1 MAEPL
6 VTLDSVS
13 LGYSSRPILQ
23 GVTLSVQSP
32 DFLAL
37 VGPNGAGKTTI
48 LRAIAGIL
56 RPLSGR
62 LTRSPAVAIGYV
74 PQERRLDPVFPLSA
88 IDVVLQGR
96 IARLGPWRGPGPA
109 DRDVADRALAQ
120 AGVIHLSKT
129 PFQELS
135 GGQKQRVLIARA
147 LAAEPTL
154 MILDEPT
161 AGMDAASERD
171 VMDLLLRLHGEGA
184 LSIVLATH
192 DLSLVG
198 NYARR
203 IVLMDRER
211 QVFAVG
217 AVEEI
222 LTDEMLTRLYG
233 RAIRV
238 RHVGGR
244 RTILTGGVSC

>member
-1 MAEPL
+1 
-6 VTLDSVS
+6 
-13 LGYSSRPILQ
+13 
-23 GVTLSVQSP
+23 
-32 DFLAL
+32 
-37 VGPNGAGKTTI
+37 
-48 LRAIAGIL
+48 
-56 RPLSGR
+56 
-62 LTRSPAVAIGYV
+62 
-74 PQERRLDPVFPLSA
+74 
-88 IDVVLQGR
+88 
-96 IARLGPWRGPGPA
+96 
-109 DRDVADRALAQ
+109 
-120 AGVIHLSKT
+120 
-129 PFQELS
+129 
-135 GGQKQRVLIARA
+135 
-147 LAAEPTL
+147 